1 MSKYG
6 ATMKDGVG
14 TNILISV
21 PPNPLSRNLRR
32 RISEIVRDIEEIR
45 EAHFPEV
52 VVMGSYDDAACV
64 LFLVFRQT
72 SKISAVMDSIGA
84 ELANVSED
92 EGPFEIWPISQSDSL
107 LETIRGANCVIGW
120 RD

>member
-1 MSKYG
+1 MQEYREKL
-6 ATMKDGVG
+6 G
-14 TNILISV
+14 TNILISA
-21 PPNPLSRNLRR
+21 PPKPLSKDLRR

-52 VVMGSYDDAACV
+52 IAMGSDDDAACV
-64 LFLVFRQT
+64 LFLVFRQA

-84 ELANVSED
+84 ELANVSQD
-92 EGPFEIWPISQSDSL
+92 EGPFEVRPISQSDSL